1 MLKFV
6 THAAAGLLIL
16 AGTSAAET
24 AAPMGQTII
33 RAGSGHILAAP
44 PSNFTG
50 PATVRRL
57 VDPVAPSRTSASLVT
72 FEAGARSNW
81 HTHPAG
87 QILYVEDGC
96 GLTQED
102 GGPISRVCKGD
113 TVYVQANVKHWHG
126 ATASAPVTYL
136 TMTETLDNRNV
147 DWLQPVSP
155 AQYGAGESDPS

>member
-1 MLKFV
+1 MIKLV
-6 THAAAGLLIL
+6 MHAAAGLFIL
-16 AGTSAAET
+16 VST
-24 AAPMGQTII
+24 AAADTTTPMGQTVI
-33 RAGSGHILAAP
+33 RAGSGHILPAP
-44 PSNFTG
+44 PSHFTG
-50 PATVRRL
+50 TATVRRL

-113 TVYVQANVKHWHG
+113 AVYVRAGVKHWHG

-136 TMTETLDNRNV
+136 TITETLDNRNV
-147 DWLQPVSP
+147 DWLEPVSP
-155 AQYGAGESDPS
+155 AQYGAGE

>member
-1 MLKFV
+1 MRIFYCVPFLSKL
-6 THAAAGLLIL
+6 AYAMAPIL
-16 AGTSAAET
+16 SC
-24 AAPMGQTII
+24 PL
-33 RAGSGHILAAP
+33 LAAP

-126 ATASAPVTYL
+126 ARASAPVTYL

>member
-6 THAAAGLLIL
+6 THAAAGLFIL
-16 AGTSAAET
+16 AGTAAADT
-24 AAPMGQTII
+24 TTPMGQTVI
-33 RAGSGHILAAP
+33 RAGSGHILPAP
-44 PSNFTG
+44 PSHFTG
-50 PATVRRL
+50 TATVRRL
-57 VDPVAPSRTSASLVT
+57 VDPVAPSRTSVSLVT
-72 FEAGARSNW
+72 FEAGAHSNW

-96 GLTQED
+96 GSTQED

-136 TMTETLDNRNV
+136 TITETLDNRNV

-155 AQYGAGESDPS
+155 TQYGAGE